1 MGGVPA
7 RHARATGHTGRVETS
22 DPGTPVTSTR
32 PAALR
37 QRVHGI
43 DMARGLAIIG
53 MVMIH
58 VGPQQAP
65 GGGLVGA
72 AYRSAHGRASILF
85 IVLAGI
91 GVSLLAGDRSRRRAA
106 GASRRLWWRALILLP
121 VGLYLQAQPTNVA
134 VILQYYAVYFVVAS
148 LLLRL
153 GDRAL
158 LAIAATS
165 ATLSPVLIVW
175 LQQTV
180 PAWFQP
186 GVPQWH
192 DVARIVR
199 DILLTGFYPV
209 ATWTAPL
216 AFGMWLGR
224 RDLLGAGVAR
234 RMIAGGVLVAA
245 AGFVVSDALI
255 AVLGVAVS
263 EADWRQLATIEPH
276 NQMPLWLVTAAGIA
290 VAVAGCCIVI
300 GRRLPRV
307 SWPLVAFGQ
316 LAFTVYVL
324 HLLVLARWP
333 DWLVR
338 DDLVAAWL
346 SVARFTI
353 VSVAL
358 ATAYRMV
365 ATRGPFELLLRW
377 PWRRSARSPAT
388 GGQ

>member
-1 MGGVPA
+1 
-7 RHARATGHTGRVETS
+7 VETS
-22 DPGTPVTSTR
+22 DPGTPVTTSA
-32 PAALR
+32 PATVR

-85 IVLAGI
+85 IVLAGV
-91 GVSLLAGDRSRRRAA
+91 GVSLLAGDRSRRRVA

-134 VILQYYAVYFVVAS
+134 VILHYYAVYFVVAS

-158 LAIAATS
+158 LAIAAAS
-165 ATLSPVLIVW
+165 ATLSPLLIVW

-186 GVPQWH
+186 GVPQWY

-199 DILLTGFYPV
+199 DVALTGYYPV

-224 RDLLGAGVAR
+224 RDLLGGGVAR

-245 AGFVVSDALI
+245 IGFAVSDMMI
-255 AVLGVAVS
+255 AVLGVAGS

-276 NQMPLWLVTAAGIA
+276 NQMPLWLVTSAAIA
-290 VAVAGCCIVI
+290 VAVTGCCIMI
-300 GRRLPRV
+300 GRHLPRV

-324 HLLVLARWP
+324 HVLVLARWP

-365 ATRGPFELLLRW
+365 AARGPFEVLLRL
-377 PWRRSARSPAT
+377 PWQRPARSSTA
-388 GGQ
+388 GGR